1 VKLIVRSIFFCL
13 SLLCIREAEAACN
26 VATTNISFGT
36 YDVFSNP
43 PKDSTGTVSVT
54 CDEAPPPIVTIRI
67 GPSFNAG
74 GFKPRQMRHTTR
86 PDRLNYNLFIDSSMS
101 VIWGDGTGGTS
112 AVSNKVTKNKTWVS
126 TLYGRIPAGQDVSAG
141 TYSETV
147 SVTITW

>member
-1 VKLIVRSIFFCL
+1 MKLIVRSIFFCL
-13 SLLCIREAEAACN
+13 FLFCIHKAEAACN

-36 YDVFSNP
+36 YDVFSNSP
-43 PKDSTGTVSVT
+43 RDSTGTISVD
-54 CDEAPPPIVTIRI
+54 CDEAPPPVVVIRI
-67 GPSFNAG
+67 GPSFGSG
-74 GFKPRQMRHTTR
+74 GFNPRQMRHTTR
-86 PDRLNYNLFIDSSMS
+86 SDRLNYNLFIDSSRS

-112 AVSNKVTKNKTWVS
+112 TVADKVTKNKTWVS